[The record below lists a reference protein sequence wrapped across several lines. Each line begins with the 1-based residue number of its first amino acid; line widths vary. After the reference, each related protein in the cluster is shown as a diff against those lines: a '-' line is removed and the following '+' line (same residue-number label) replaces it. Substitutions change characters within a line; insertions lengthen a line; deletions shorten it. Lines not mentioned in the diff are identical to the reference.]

1 MRMTTQEQ
9 RGYLAPEIEV
19 NEIEVEQG
27 FAVSD
32 ELTRINYGDAGEAGG
47 TIETTTQSGW
57 QYEEVAFYCALMWSD
72 FGFM

>member
-1 MRMTTQEQ
+1 MKKFEQ

-32 ELTRINYGDAGEAGG
+32 PSSETMPEIGEEKDE
-47 TIETTTQSGW
+47 IGW
-57 QYEEVAFYCALMWSD
+57 
-72 FGFM
+72 

>member
-32 ELTRINYGDAGEAGG
+32 ELNRINYGDAGEAGG

-57 QYEEVAFYCALMWSD
+57 
-72 FGFM
+72 